1 MIAPSAMQAPRWAS
15 RSPFTAAR
23 TRTRVAL
30 GEDMSHPTWTEPSQV
45 VAIAR
50 RVLADLMTRARL
62 PGVLTGRLAE
72 RSRPLYTEH
81 GFSWSDRRKARLVTP
96 P

>member
-23 TRTRVAL
+23 TRTRVVL
-30 GEDMSHPTWTEPSQV
+30 GEDMSHPTWRGPSQV

-50 RVLADLMTRARL
+50 RVLADLMND
-62 PGVLTGRLAE
+62 
-72 RSRPLYTEH
+72 SRPAARGVNGAPCGVVAPIIH
-81 GFSWSDRRKARLVTP
+81 GARVQLV
-96 P
+96 

>member
-1 MIAPSAMQAPRWAS
+1 M
-15 RSPFTAAR
+15 
-23 TRTRVAL
+23 L
-30 GEDMSHPTWTEPSQV
+30 GEDMSHPTWREPSQV

-50 RVLADLMTRARL
+50 RVLALDLMIRARL